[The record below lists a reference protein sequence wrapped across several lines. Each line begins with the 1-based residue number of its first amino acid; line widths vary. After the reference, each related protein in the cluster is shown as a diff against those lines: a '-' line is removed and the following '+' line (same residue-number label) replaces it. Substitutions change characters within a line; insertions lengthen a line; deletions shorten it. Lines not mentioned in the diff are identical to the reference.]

1 MTRWWREP
9 YPSLVSPWRVVVVPA
24 LIIFLVLYLLQPF
37 GIARIESGKLW
48 VTLGAACISAG
59 VSSVFV
65 WVLPWMFPRYYEE
78 RAWTLG
84 KEVSGTLALLLC
96 ITVCVWFYVAWL
108 CGVMPGVRLFF
119 TVLFWVLILG
129 AFPTVLF
136 AMWNRNIRLARNL
149 RETTELNLRLSQK
162 PETEETPP
170 ATHGAESPF
179 VPKAGNGGNA
189 SRHACLFG
197 RHERNVGDGRPFF
210 PLRRVRGQ
218 LCPPALPLPQGQP
231 SRLQAPAPHDEADR
245 GVGGFRAFHRPL
257 PPGFPGQSSSG
268 LEGGRQFARVSPQ
281 AGGVCGGGAGVEGVC
296 QECKSVNRERLKVKS
311 SVPISSRS
319 SHPLPVR
326 HMSLPSVPD
335 IFMPD
340 NQCVCLHRIK
350 T

>member
-9 YPSLVSPWRVVVVPA
+9 YPSLVSPWKVVVVPA
-24 LIIFLVLYLLQPF
+24 AIIFLVLYLLQPF

-96 ITVCVWFYVAWL
+96 VTVCVWLYVAWL

-119 TVLFWVLILG
+119 TVLLWVLILG

-149 RETTELNLRLSQK
+149 REATELNLRLSQK

-170 ATHGAESPF
+170 ATLVFSGGTKETLEMDARSFLYAESEGNYVRLHYLSHNDNRPVSKLLRLTMKQAEAAVASAPF
-179 VPKAGNGGNA
+179 I
-189 SRHACLFG
+189 
-197 RHERNVGDGRPFF
+197 
-210 PLRRVRGQ
+210 VR
-218 LCPPALPLPQGQP
+218 C
-231 SRLQAPAPHDEADR
+231 H
-245 GVGGFRAFHRPL
+245 RAFLVNLHQVSKVDGNSQGYRL
-257 PPGFPGQSSSG
+257 L
-268 LEGGRQFARVSPQ
+268 LEGCAEEVPVSRGY
-281 AGGVCGGGAGVEGVC
+281 AKEI
-296 QECKSVNRERLKVKS
+296 KERLF
-311 SVPISSRS
+311 
-319 SHPLPVR
+319 VR
-326 HMSLPSVPD
+326 
-335 IFMPD
+335 
-340 NQCVCLHRIK
+340 
-350 T
+350 